1 MAYFRHRGSRSRR
14 MSKKGG
20 SFPAMASSPSGGME
34 RLEERRLLAVLY
46 WDPDLLARNNLVATG
61 AGLGGSGAW
70 TEGGAAVWFN
80 PTLGGGTGGYV
91 SWNSSRGDTAVFTGP
106 AGGTVAI
113 SGGVGAAAIEFRG
126 GSYTVSGGTFSTPA
140 AGTMF
145 TTVVAAR
152 FDTPIAGG
160 GRLAKAGAASLTLG
174 APLHAY
180 TGDTLISAGVLDVR
194 GTIRS
199 HVRRVSGD
207 VQGVMF
213 FDPDLAAAVRE
224 SLALDRDAWLTP
236 AVLAQSPPL
245 TSLTVDGNVVGDLTG
260 IANLAALES
269 LELIPGDH
277 AAAPQGLASLQPL
290 AGLGSLASLSVVHV
304 GLTDAGLATL
314 PALRG
319 LTRLD
324 VRSNSLSTV
333 PAGVAQ
339 LPKLA
344 TLLVHGNPLLAGSPR
359 TALAALK
366 GKAIDV
372 DVAPDRPEAA
382 TSIADLA
389 ARLYYLPLDMLE
401 YVTNTIVFQPYAG
414 AMKGPLATLQTK
426 AGNDWDTNSLLASL
440 YAAAGISTRYVAG
453 AVEVTEAQLKDFVGA
468 RDVAAAAT
476 ILAKAGL
483 AYDQYVNHFKH
494 TWLEALVTV
503 PAIGRQAWV
512 PIDAS
517 WKLRDFRPGLPDVL
531 TKVPFGPQEA
541 DYLTNPTWQR
551 KSTAE
556 YYEAKVAGWLAQS
569 RPDLTIFD
577 VGYDGPIR
585 QQAFPSLPTAL
596 PYAIVSQPAETARP
610 AAIPAAAHYTVNI
623 KLANG
628 STQLFGASGIS
639 LTLADV
645 ALSRLTI
652 DPVYGWWGVL
662 SGSSGW
668 GWWPTLRQ
676 DGVAIATASSFVRGP
691 SASSLSLKISITAP
705 AGGTSYD
712 RTFTRPGDRFI
723 AIGLDANQFSETLL
737 VEKRAVANAQ
747 QIKQANGGAVDP
759 DQAVGGLL
767 DLAIASYFTAANAD
781 EASLA
786 SLTSAVAD
794 RTIVALGIATSGPEL
809 SFSATAGLQFPYL
822 PEGMGIDVPA
832 NVSGAFAIDAS
843 TTAIDLNRNL
853 LMGYANS
860 SLEGLVLE
868 ELTNFE
874 SVSTMKAFQLSVSS
888 AGGFSN
894 LVEINAGNVASIAT
908 LLPGLRSEIVRTIA
922 SAVTSGLPGYIGTA
936 FTALVPK
943 TEINVGAGSGDRQW
957 KGIGYTLKIAA
968 SGATVGF
975 MIQGSVGGGPI
986 LTYGGATSRIPVLPP
1001 AIRPTPLA
1009 WGIDKE
1015 AGDPVNVANG
1025 NVYHEETDVELPN
1038 LGRPLDFRRRYD
1050 AIHTV
1055 SGLAGARAA
1064 WSDRGLGEGWSFSYC
1079 DRIEIASDGAGTV
1092 TWFTA
1097 DGMRLVFTAG
1107 SVGGWTNPSGLFGT
1121 LSGSAAAGF
1130 KWKDYDGGTTT
1141 FRPAVAGA
1149 CPIGSQSDRFGN
1161 GVRIDYVAGT
1171 NRITKVSDLRDATR
1185 WLAFTYNA
1193 DARPHVSRVAD
1204 FTGRTWSYAYVGG
1217 RLVTT
1222 TAPAPA
1228 AGAAA
1233 PVVRYA
1239 YHADA
1244 TRRGLLASVTDPGGF
1259 ATSWEYYANRRGF
1272 RVTDAEG
1279 LRHSFSYNLHH
1290 RQSAFINERGFATRY
1305 AYDDT
1310 GNLLELR
1317 QPDRT
1322 SERSTWNATGL
1333 KLTSTD
1339 AYGAT
1344 TAFAYDVTTG
1354 KVTSVTDP
1362 LGNVTTYNYTTGA
1375 FRDIATITRLN
1386 RPNDASD
1393 DVATK
1398 FVYDASGFLASRTDD
1413 FGAGRL
1419 NAVTRFTAAAG
1430 GRGLVAATTSPRGV
1444 VTSFRYNAAGQVLT
1458 RAVDASPGVT
1468 VTESFTYNARGVL
1481 LTKTD
1486 GNGSVTTF
1494 AADILGRKTSERSPD
1509 PDGAGPLPAITSAF
1523 SYDAIG
1529 NLVATTQGDG
1539 RVVRVAYDRRQ
1550 REVKRTA
1557 PDGTFTLVTYDPA
1570 GNKATETDALGRV
1583 TRFVYDSRSR
1593 LVATLLPDGTTARQ
1607 RVDGGGRVVATIDQA
1622 DATTTTTFD
1631 RLGRMVLETRPDPDG
1646 AGPLVAP
1653 ATAVGYD
1660 SRGNVLFVTASFA
1673 GQAGVTAGDPA
1684 WSSSFEYDAL
1694 GRKTKETQADPDGTG
1709 PLGRPVTAFAYDADG
1724 NLASITDPRGF
1735 TTAYAYDGLGR
1746 KIMETSADPDGAG
1759 PLGPLVK
1766 RFVFDKAG
1774 NLRFEV
1780 GPGGAGETD
1789 VGFTT
1794 EHVYDALGRE
1804 IRTIQPDPDGAA
1816 GPLARP
1822 VSTRVYD
1829 ASGFL
1834 AATTDP
1840 LGRSTSFAYDKVGRA
1855 VTVTNAAGAT
1865 QATVFD
1871 AGGNPVITI
1880 DPLGRRSFFVY
1891 DAMNRE
1897 VATRG
1902 PRPDASAQTP
1912 ITRFVYD
1919 VASNLVATTDP
1930 LSRTTS
1936 RQFDALGRVIAQTDA
1951 LGIASG
1957 DPLHT
1962 IRTEYDAAG
1971 RVTAVIDELGRRTD
1985 TVYDNLGRKIRTLA
1999 PDAGQGRPTTHY
2011 GYDAAGNLR
2020 FTTDPRGAS
2029 AGDAGFTTWVFYDA
2043 LGRSVAIVDALGPD
2057 WPIAAVPDALPT
2069 TVTTNVVRTAY
2080 DARGRVA
2087 STTDALGRTTDLLF
2101 DNLGRKISSTAPA
2114 PAVGLERP
2122 VTRFG
2127 YDAVGNLTGVTD
2139 PLGFVTTYGYDQL
2152 DRRTT
2157 VTDARGCSTRTTYDA
2172 VGNTASV
2179 ADASGNVTRYAYDRR
2194 DRLVTETD
2202 PRGKATSF
2210 AYDLVGNRIRE
2221 TDRLG
2226 RVTSFVYDA
2235 ADRLVEERW
2244 QASVTAAVSHTIR
2257 RFYDAADELVGVTE
2271 TDAAVP
2277 AAATAWQFTY
2287 DAGGNVVRTRMA
2299 PGELAQVPTLTGGPT
2314 SPGSLAAGDQT
2325 IDWDGDRKLE
2335 RHDVYA
2341 ITLAA
2346 GDQLLLTL
2354 SSTAFDP
2361 VLILQKPGGGLVTAV
2376 FDDSSGGGTTA
2387 RLFVTADVAGTW
2399 VIAVSSR
2406 DENASGSYDLQIAQ
2420 DANVFVPDALVE
2432 YDFTYDKAGN
2442 LVATA
2447 EDQAAVA
2454 MVGGFGRAAGGL
2466 GAWTSLT
2473 VDALNRV
2480 TRYEIGDAATGV
2492 LAKRADYAYR
2502 QDGSVASVAR
2512 YAGAG
2517 VNPVATTASTF
2528 DGLGRIVGITHNPAA
2543 GSAIPYTYAY
2553 DAGDRVVSLT
2563 TPEGVSSF
2571 TLDATDQL
2579 LSASLTGESYAYDA
2593 TGNRTGGGA
2602 VTAAG
2607 NRLLFDGV
2615 YRYAYDAEGNRTAK
2629 FRDGDS
2635 SGTLTAGDS
2644 DVTAYGWD
2652 QRNRLVAV
2660 SHVAGWTAAQAGAVE
2675 SFSAT
2680 GSGLPGSDLELRY
2693 SYDFADRRIR
2703 RSLDADGV
2711 VGAGQESVSYAA
2723 YAGPDRTLEIARG
2736 GLVIRDGG
2744 GRVVGFLGSVVQ
2756 RNFYGTGEDEILAVD
2771 RVSGAT
2777 TTTFWTL
2784 ADRQGTVRD
2793 IVSGI
2798 GATRGQ
2804 VVEHR
2809 QYDSYGKL
2817 VSRTTSPVAGS
2828 PAPAGVGI
2836 DFGYAGR
2843 PLEERT
2849 GLSDNR
2855 ARWYEPATGRF
2866 VNEDPSGFKGGDAN
2880 LFRYVGNDPL
2890 DRIDPSGL
2898 MAKWAQPAS
2907 RASVPATG
2915 WAGLGQASTG
2925 TTFTGTSTWGSLFDD
2940 LYSSR
2945 QASIGAGVQARPV
2958 SGQMGSSALTTSA
2971 VTPRQPSMPAATPSA
2986 MPTYS
2991 LSSLGASAPR
3001 PAAAMS
3007 RPALASQPFGGLVT
3021 TGRAALQTESE
3032 SLRWTTMDRIAKMA
3046 ADAAYT
3052 VQDGGLLKQFVPEYD
3067 STGSTGKYGKWGFS
3081 ATLSRASD
3089 YDSSASDKLYIMAF
3103 RGSTSCWSDW
3113 WANTVQGLGFRT
3125 SQFEQSKGIT
3135 RDVMQN
3141 LPAGATLMT
3150 AGHSKAAAQA
3160 VAASF
3165 ATGVQAIVFNPS
3177 SLSRVYQQGTP
3188 GQVRTHITFGDPL
3201 SMARTVQNVLEIMDP
3216 PLMQELRSAYGQII
3230 VHQPRSLRTHSLESL
3245 PQ

>member
-1 MAYFRHRGSRSRR
+1 
-14 MSKKGG
+14 
-20 SFPAMASSPSGGME
+20 ME

-61 AGLGGSGAW
+61 AGLGGSGTW

-126 GSYTVSGGTFSTPA
+126 GAYTVSGGTFSTPA

-152 FDTPIAGG
+152 FDTPITGG
-160 GRLAKAGAASLTLG
+160 GRLVKAGAASLTLG

-199 HVRRVSGD
+199 HVRRGSGD

-224 SLALDRDAWLTP
+224 SLALDLNAWLTP

-260 IANLAALES
+260 IVNLAALES

-290 AGLGSLASLSVVHV
+290 AGLGNLASLSVVHV

-314 PALRG
+314 PALSG

-344 TLLVHGNPLLAGSPR
+344 TLLVHGNPLLVGSPR
-359 TALAALK
+359 TALATLK

-372 DVAPDRPEAA
+372 DVAADRPEAA

-401 YVTNTIVFQPYAG
+401 YVTNTIVFQPYSG

-440 YAAAGISTRYVAG
+440 YAAAGISTRYVSG

-468 RDVAAAAT
+468 RDAAAAAT

-483 AYDQYVNHFKH
+483 DYGQYVNRFKH

-503 PAIGRQAWV
+503 PATGRQAWV

-541 DYLTNPTWQR
+541 DYLTNPAWQR

-628 STQLFGASGIS
+628 STQLFGAAGIS

-662 SGSSGW
+662 GGASGW

-691 SASSLSLKISITAP
+691 AASSLSLKISITAP

-747 QIKQANGGAVDP
+747 QLKKANGGAVDR

-822 PEGMGIDVPA
+822 PDGMGIDVPA

-868 ELTNFE
+868 QLTNFE
-874 SVSTMKAFQLSVSS
+874 SVSTMKAFQLAATA

-894 LVEINAGNVASIAT
+894 LVEINTGNVARIAT
-908 LLPGLRSEIVRTIA
+908 LLPGLRSEIVSTIA
-922 SAVTSGLPGYIGTA
+922 STVTKGLPGYIGTT

-943 TEINVGAGSGDRQW
+943 NEITVGAGSGDRQW
-957 KGIGYTLKIAA
+957 KGVGYTLTIAA

-1025 NVYHEETDVELPN
+1025 NVYHEETDVEIPN

-1079 DRIEIASDGAGTV
+1079 DRVEIASDGAGTV

-1130 KWKDYDGGTTT
+1130 TWKDYDGGTTT

-1217 RLVTT
+1217 RLATT

-1244 TRRGLLASVTDPGGF
+1244 ARRGLLASVTDPGGF
-1259 ATSWEYYANRRGF
+1259 TTSWEYYANRRGF

-1354 KVTSVTDP
+1354 KVTSVTDS

-1375 FRDIATITRLN
+1375 FRDIATIARLN

-1398 FVYDASGFLASRTDD
+1398 FVYDASGFLANRTDD

-1444 VTSFRYNAAGQVLT
+1444 VTSFGYNAAGQVLT

-1486 GNGSVTTF
+1486 GNGSVTAF

-1523 SYDAIG
+1523 AYDAVG

-1539 RVVRVAYDRRQ
+1539 RVVREAYDRRQ
-1550 REVKRTA
+1550 RVVKRTA

-1583 TRFVYDSRSR
+1583 TRFVYDSRGR

-1607 RVDGGGRVVATIDQA
+1607 RIDGGGRVVATIDQA

-1694 GRKTKETQADPDGTG
+1694 GRKTKEMQADPDGTG
-1709 PLGRPVTAFAYDADG
+1709 PLGRPVTSFAYDADG

-1746 KIMETSADPDGAG
+1746 KITETSADPDGAG

-1804 IRTIQPDPDGAA
+1804 IRTILPDPDGAA

-1822 VSTRVYD
+1822 VSTRGYD

-1834 AATTDP
+1834 VATTDP
-1840 LGRSTSFAYDKVGRA
+1840 LGRTTSFAYDKVGH
-1855 VTVTNAAGAT
+1855 VLKVTNAAGAT
-1865 QATVFD
+1865 QSTVFD

-1880 DPLGRRSFFVY
+1880 DPLGHRSFFVY
-1891 DAMNRE
+1891 DAMNRK

-1919 VASNLVATTDP
+1919 VANNLVATIDP
-1930 LSRTTS
+1930 LGRTAW

-1971 RVTAVIDELGRRTD
+1971 RVTAVIDELGRRID
-1985 TVYDNLGRKIRTLA
+1985 TVYDNLGRKIRMLA

-2029 AGDAGFTTWVFYDA
+2029 AGDPGFTTWIFYDA

-2101 DNLGRKISSTAPA
+2101 DNLGRKISSTAFA
-2114 PAVGLERP
+2114 PAAGAERP
-2122 VTRFG
+2122 VTRFA

-2139 PLGFVTTYGYDQL
+2139 PLGFVTTYGYDVL

-2194 DRLVTETD
+2194 DRLVTQTD
-2202 PRGKATSF
+2202 PLGKATSY
-2210 AYDLVGNRIRE
+2210 AYDLVGNRIRQ
-2221 TDRLG
+2221 TDRLS

-2244 QASVTAAVSHTIR
+2244 QASATVAVSHTIR

-2335 RHDVYA
+2335 RYDVYA

-2354 SSTAFDP
+2354 ASTAFDP
-2361 VLILQKPGGGLVTAV
+2361 VLILQKPGGGLATAV

-2406 DENASGSYDLQIAQ
+2406 DENAAGGYDLQIVQ

-2480 TRYEIGDAATGV
+2480 TRYELGDAATGV
-2492 LAKRADYAYR
+2492 LAKRADYTYR

-2528 DGLGRIVGITHNPAA
+2528 DGLGRIVGITHTPAA

-2563 TPEGVSSF
+2563 TPEGASGF

-2744 GRVVGFLGSVVQ
+2744 GRVVGFLGGVVQ

-2771 RVSGAT
+2771 RVSGGT

-2793 IVSGI
+2793 IVSGN
-2798 GATRGQ
+2798 AADRGK

-2828 PAPAGVGI
+2828 PATAGVGI

-2843 PLEERT
+2843 PLEECT

-2890 DRIDPSGL
+2890 NRIDPSGL

-2915 WAGLGQASTG
+2915 WAGLGQLSTG

-2945 QASIGAGVQARPV
+2945 QASISAGVQAWPV

-2971 VTPRQPSMPAATPSA
+2971 VTPRQPSMPAATPAA

-3007 RPALASQPFGGLVT
+3007 RPVLAPQPFGGLVT
-3021 TGRAALQTESE
+3021 TGRAAPPVPAQSRWNLQDREAALRSE
-3032 SLRWTTMDRIAKMA
+3032 MA
-3046 ADAAYT
+3046 YAFG
-3052 VQDGGLLKQFVPEYD
+3052 QGGLLKDMKVGYD
-3067 STGSTGKYGKWGFS
+3067 ANNPNNDFTRTGMSAMLTRSPGTGTYY
-3081 ATLSRASD
+3081 L
-3089 YDSSASDKLYIMAF
+3089 AF
-3103 RGSTSCWSDW
+3103 RGTEIAPIDSRDTAADLSQYAGNRTMQYEVAIELAKRVRDK
-3113 WANTVQGLGFRT
+3113 LGADAEIHLT
-3125 SQFEQSKGIT
+3125 
-3135 RDVMQN
+3135 
-3141 LPAGATLMT
+3141 
-3150 AGHSKAAAQA
+3150 GHSLGGGLAAA
-3160 VAASF
+3160 AAH
-3165 ATGVQAIVFNPS
+3165 ATGLKATVFNPA
-3177 SLSRVYQQGTP
+3177 SLSRRYAQGTP
-3188 GQVRTHITFGDPL
+3188 GEIRSHVIVGDPL
-3201 SMARTVQNVLEIMDP
+3201 SVGRTVQNAIFGPNYLMGGARERQLLP
-3216 PLMQELRSAYGQII
+3216 PRLTAPGTII
-3230 VHQPRSLRTHSLESL
+3230 LHPPRAVNTHGMENY
-3245 PQ
+3245 PDY